1 MALMISEDSSTHP
14 LGLAETDMVTTAKT
28 TKDSKAKG
36 SAESYI
42 DGAFK
47 VEKKRWGTW
56 SSYDKDGNP
65 LVTSLSE
72 ELCIAATRFY
82 LKGKQE
88 GFSESDNSYE
98 GFVGGKL

>member
-1 MALMISEDSSTHP
+1 MHP
-14 LGLAETDMVTTAKT
+14 LGLVGIDMTTAVKT
-28 TKDSKAKG
+28 LQKRKKIH
-36 SAESYI
+36 AEENLI
-42 DGAFK
+42 DGVFR

-56 SSYDKDGNP
+56 TSYNAEGHS